1 MKLIPKQ
8 LLESQLCRHNSKKAT
23 STNNWAIFLICSL
36 AIQNMHFKSAEDYK
50 WTEGLAA
57 PANTQDA
64 YLIANT
70 ILQPSA
76 FVTASVNGNQ
86 FKEPVTRTPV

>member
-8 LLESQLCRHNSKKAT
+8 LLETQLCRHNSKKAT
-23 STNNWAIFLICSL
+23 STNNWATFLICSP
-36 AIQNMHFKSAEDYK
+36 AIQSMRFKSAEDYK

-64 YLIANT
+64 YLIANL

-86 FKEPVTRTPV
+86 FKEPVTCTPV